1 MGPGPEPDV
10 PTTSLPCLLQRD
22 KKAGPGSLLPGG
34 VGAPS
39 SLPTDQLTG
48 ARLSKGFM
56 EDGHSELDKRQAR
69 TLASFQTLSPFAG
82 R

>member
-10 PTTSLPCLLQRD
+10 PTTSLPPAEGQESRTRVPP
-22 KKAGPGSLLPGG
+22 ARG
-34 VGAPS
+34 VGASS

-48 ARLSKGFM
+48 TRLSKGFM
-56 EDGHSELDKRQAR
+56 EDGRSERDKRQAR
-69 TLASFQTLSPFAG
+69 TLASLQTLSPFAG